1 MEPGMGGPGVVSKEF
16 AAKKN
21 MESKRSS
28 ARFWLILGAVFIL
41 FDPVLAHV
49 SNANL
54 IRWSDGL
61 EYVASTILLGGGA
74 IFLTVGVVK
83 VLADKFSK

>member
-1 MEPGMGGPGVVSKEF
+1 MEPGMGAPGVVSKEF

-21 MESKRSS
+21 MEPKRSC
-28 ARFWLILGAVFIL
+28 ARFRLILGAVFIL
-41 FDPVLAHV
+41 VDPVLAHV

-61 EYVASTILLGGGA
+61 EYVASTTLLGSGA